1 LSQPQTVRA
10 TSCQLHGDKLDD
22 IIILKYFLGA
32 PCPLTDSFYFYD
44 EYYWISNHLHR
55 NTEMK
60 LLRRIPSFLRNKFI
74 LATVA
79 FIIWMLFF
87 DRNDVFTQAQRRSE
101 LNQLKES
108 KQYFEKQIAENKKFS
123 NDLQFNA
130 SAIEKYAREKYLMK
144 RDNEDLFIIQ
154 PLEKK

>member
-1 LSQPQTVRA
+1 
-10 TSCQLHGDKLDD
+10 
-22 IIILKYFLGA
+22 
-32 PCPLTDSFYFYD
+32 
-44 EYYWISNHLHR
+44 
-55 NTEMK
+55 MK
-60 LLRRIPSFLRNKFI
+60 LLKRIPSFLRNKYL
-74 LATVA
+74 LATA
-79 FIIWMLFF
+79 SFIIWILFF
-87 DRNDVFTQAQRRSE
+87 DRNDVFTQIQRRGE
-101 LNQLKES
+101 LNELRQS